1 MQMLRHPL
9 RSLVLALVLV
19 LTTGTPVHARPQ
31 PFPEV
36 IALPNDW
43 QPEGVA
49 RGRGTDFYVGSLAN
63 GAVYKGDLRTGQGAV
78 LVPGQAGR
86 VAVGLEFDQR
96 SGYLFV
102 AGGPTGSASV
112 YNTRTGEQVRVF
124 SLSPSGSFIN
134 DAVVTGRAAYFT
146 DSLKPV
152 LYVVPLSPRGR
163 PDPSGIEV
171 LPLSGSWEQVPG
183 FNANGIEATPD
194 GRWLIVVN
202 STTGALHRVDPA
214 TGEAAQIDLA
224 GQTVAAGD
232 GLLLDGKTLYV
243 VRNRLN
249 EIAVVALAPDL
260 ASGQVIGAITS
271 PHFRIPTTVTEF
283 GDALYAVNA
292 RFGMPPG
299 PGETYEVVRVPKAR
313 G

>member
-1 MQMLRHPL
+1 MPTPRGSL
-9 RSLVLALVLV
+9 RSFVLALVLV
-19 LTTGTPVHARPQ
+19 LATGTAVHARAQ

-36 IALPNDW
+36 IALPNNL
-43 QPEGVA
+43 QPEGIA

-63 GAVYKGDLRTGQGAV
+63 GAIYKGDLRTGQGRV
-78 LVPGQAGR
+78 FVPGQTGR

-96 SGYLFV
+96 SGLLFV
-102 AGGPTGSASV
+102 AGGPTGSA
-112 YNTRTGEQVRVF
+112 YAYDTRTGEQVDVF
-124 SLSPSGSFIN
+124 ALSPSGSFVN

-152 LYVVPLSPRGR
+152 LYVVPLSPRGL
-163 PDPSGIEV
+163 PDPSSVRV
-171 LPLSGSWEQVPG
+171 LPLGGDWEQVPG

-202 STTGALHRVDPA
+202 STSGVLYRIDPV
-214 TGEAAQIDLA
+214 TGEATRIDLA
-224 GQTVAAGD
+224 GQTVQAGD
-232 GLLLDGKTLYV
+232 GLLLDGGTLYV
-243 VRNRLN
+243 VRNQLN
-249 EIAVVALAPDL
+249 QIAVVELSPDL
-260 ASGQVIGAITS
+260 ASGRVTGAITS

-283 GDALYAVNA
+283 GHALYAVNA

-299 PGETYEVVRVPKAR
+299 PGETYEVVGVPKAS